1 MRQALIVY
9 VHENAREAQVVCQLR
24 SSRCPAFAHP
34 DVRYH
39 AKVIITAG
47 AMLFDLDGVLVDS
60 TPAVTR
66 VWEKWAIA
74 HGFDPE
80 KTVREAHG
88 RPSIETIR
96 ELLPDADHE
105 AENRDVERQEIEDL
119 EGVVPLPGA
128 VELLT
133 SLPLDRWAI
142 VTSCTKDLA
151 EVRIRAAGLPLPR
164 TIVTS
169 SDITNGKPHPEPYLK
184 GAAALGFPPTGC
196 IVVEDVPAGIRSGKA
211 AGARVIAVRTTATDD
226 ELTASGAD
234 CIVDDCR
241 AIRTTGTGTCGVLRV
256 SLV

>member
-1 MRQALIVY
+1 ML
-9 VHENAREAQVVCQLR
+9 
-24 SSRCPAFAHP
+24 
-34 DVRYH
+34 
-39 AKVIITAG
+39 TAS

-105 AENRDVERQEIEDL
+105 AENRQVERQEIEDL

-142 VTSCTKDLA
+142 VTSCTRDLA

-169 SDITNGKPHPEPYLK
+169 SDITKGKPHPEPYLK
-184 GAAALGFPPTGC
+184 GAAALGVPSADC
-196 IVVEDVPAGIRSGKA
+196 LVVEDVPAGIRSGKG
-211 AGARVIAVRTTATDD
+211 AGARVIAVRTTATDA

-234 CIVDDCR
+234 WIVNNCR
-241 AIRTTGTGTCGVLRV
+241 GITTTGSAVCGVLRV
-256 SLV
+256 SFI